1 MAGEFSLEAFQAQLR
16 TSFMGRRAIYR
27 RSVTSTMDVA
37 CSEAAAGTPE
47 GTVVIADEQTA
58 GRGRLGRQWVSPPG
72 TNLYFSVILCPP
84 AAHLRQFSIICPL
97 AICQAIEEVTGLAA
111 RIKWPNDVL
120 VDDRKVSGVLLDAEI
135 IGERVQYAVA
145 GIGLNV
151 NFDPSTHEDL
161 REIATSLKRELGR
174 EVSREAVLAGLL
186 NHLEQLYQA
195 ALRGEDVEQA
205 WKKRLDTLGK
215 NVRVHFADR
224 VEEGVATDTDSD
236 GALILRRDDGTTVRI
251 EAGDVTL
258 RPDQVS

>member
-1 MAGEFSLEAFQAQLR
+1 MAGEFSLEAFQSQLR
-16 TSFMGRRAIYR
+16 TSFVGRRAIYR

-37 CSEAAAGTPE
+37 RYEAAAGAPE
-47 GTVVIADEQTA
+47 GAVVIADEQTA
-58 GRGRLGRQWVSPPG
+58 GRGRLGRRWVSPPG
-72 TNLYFSVILCPP
+72 TNLYLSVILRPP
-84 AAHLRQFSIICPL
+84 ATHLRQLSIITPL
-97 AICQAIEEVTGLAA
+97 AICQAVEEVTGLAA

-120 VDDRKVSGVLLDAEI
+120 IDQRKVGGVLLDAEI
-135 IGERVQYAVA
+135 VGDRVQYAVA

-151 NFDPSTHEDL
+151 NFDPSTYEEI

-174 EVSREAVLAGLL
+174 EVSREAVLAALL
-186 NHLEQLYQA
+186 NHLEQLYEG

-205 WKKRLDTLGK
+205 WKERLETLGK
-215 NVRVHFADR
+215 SVRVHFADR

-258 RPDQVS
+258 RPDPAS